1 MFVADGVDGAVGVA
15 VVVFDDFQDASGVE
29 AFEGFGL
36 VVRLSDLSKVEGEAD
51 RALNGFGE
59 GAEIF
64 LARSYPVDGF
74 HGWRPVG

>member
-15 VVVFDDFQDASGVE
+15 VVVLDHFQDTGAVE

-36 VVRLSDLSKVEGEAD
+36 VVPLPDLGEVKGKAD